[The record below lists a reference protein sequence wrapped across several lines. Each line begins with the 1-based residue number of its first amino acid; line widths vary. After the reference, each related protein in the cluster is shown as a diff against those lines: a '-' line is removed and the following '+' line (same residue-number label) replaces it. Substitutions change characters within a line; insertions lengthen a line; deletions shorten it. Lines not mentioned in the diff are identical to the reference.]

1 MKAVHKLATVG
12 AVLAATG
19 LAAGVMA
26 SASHA
31 SSSQASTSIERTI
44 TVIGQP
50 MGWGQSQF
58 IPKVP
63 CPDAAPYVLNKQY
76 NTDTGFRNGPGVEF
90 SDYKSGFD
98 ASVSLYSYES
108 VPGDN
113 SKKVFTG
120 LFGGQDILWNT
131 VSYWGFGGETSFKL
145 TLHCTSDISQAVVYP
160 K

>member
-1 MKAVHKLATVG
+1 MKVVHKLATVG
-12 AVLAATG
+12 AVLAAAG
-19 LAAGVMA
+19 LAGGVMA
-26 SASHA
+26 TASHA
-31 SSSQASTSIERTI
+31 SQAGTSVERTR

-50 MGWGQSQF
+50 MTWGQSQF
-58 IPKVP
+58 IPKVT
-63 CPDAAPYVLNKQY
+63 CPVDAPYVLKKQY
-76 NTDTGFRNGPGVEF
+76 NTDNGFRNGSGVEF

-98 ASVSLYSYES
+98 ASVSLYSYGS
-108 VPGDN
+108 VPGDD

-120 LFGGQDILWNT
+120 LSGDPDILWNT